1 MSFYDQVLREI
12 VAAFGAALLI
22 GNGLALARRRADA
35 RSGRT
40 ARKGDELTQAPI
52 GRTVAFMVLGA
63 VMLVAGLG
71 ALIAL

>member
-1 MSFYDQVLREI
+1 MSFYDQVLREMI
-12 VAAFGAALLI
+12 AAIGAALLI

-35 RSGRT
+35 KAGG
-40 ARKGDELTQAPI
+40 ARRKADELTQAPV

-63 VMLVAGLG
+63 VMLIAGLG

>member
-40 ARKGDELTQAPI
+40 ARKGEI
-52 GRTVAFMVLGA
+52 GRAHV
-63 VMLVAGLG
+63 
-71 ALIAL
+71 

>member
-1 MSFYDQVLREI
+1 MSFYDQVLREL

-22 GNGLALARRRADA
+22 GNGMALVKRRSDA
-35 RSGRT
+35 RTHRAGKK
-40 ARKGDELTQAPI
+40 ADELEQAPV
-52 GRTVAFMVLGA
+52 GRTVAFMILGA

>member
-35 RSGRT
+35 RSGR
-40 ARKGDELTQAPI
+40 AGRKGDDLTQAPI

>member
-1 MSFYDQVLREI
+1 MSFYDQVLREL

-35 RSGRT
+35 RSGHTGR
-40 ARKGDELTQAPI
+40 RNDELVQAPV

-63 VMLVAGLG
+63 VMLVAGLA
-71 ALIAL
+71 ALIAF

>member
-12 VAAFGAALLI
+12 VAAIGAALLI

-35 RSGRT
+35 KSGGAGRR
-40 ARKGDELTQAPI
+40 ADELTQAPV

-63 VMLVAGLG
+63 VMLIAGLA

>member
-1 MSFYDQVLREI
+1 MSFYDQVLREL

-35 RSGRT
+35 RTGATGR
-40 ARKGDELTQAPI
+40 RGDELVQAPV

-63 VMLVAGLG
+63 VMLVAGLA
-71 ALIAL
+71 ALVAF